1 VVQLVRVDRR
11 TVLRWTVAVILAAVV
26 VRVGWAAWIAHAEP
40 EAARTPDTP
49 GYLEPA
55 WALLDNG
62 RFSLSPEDPTPM
74 YVRTPGYP
82 AFLVPILWL
91 TDSEWAISPIQAVV
105 SLLAVAATAL
115 VGWRLFGRTAGL
127 LAGAVVAVDP
137 LQFLSAGTIMTES
150 LATVVLMAIVA
161 VGAMVFALR
170 RPTQVP
176 AVAMVALGVLA
187 GVATMVRPTFWLY
200 PIVLLVLLAVRF
212 RSLGWRP
219 LASRLLAFALPVVV
233 VVGGWQLRNH
243 STVGS
248 WDVAG
253 IADINLYCYNAA
265 EVQANADGI
274 AYDDAQRRLGCPAL
288 LSDPNPAG
296 MCTTSFGYG
305 CWMPDPD
312 AAGQGFDAWG
322 SDGISIMLDHPVW
335 TAKML
340 AEGVAGQVAGSGQS
354 KLTWYL
360 GIAGSPPLTLGMFAW
375 AWALWAFAVVG
386 AVAGIRSRHRA
397 FWVFVIVTIGFVILV
412 SAGKAGDARFRAP
425 LVPLIALLAAL
436 GVRDC
441 VDRLRRVAVAPGRVR
456 REQAAAGVPD
466 R

>member
-1 VVQLVRVDRR
+1 MLV
-11 TVLRWTVAVILAAVV
+11 AAAV

-40 EAARTPDTP
+40 DAVRPPDTP

-55 WALLDNG
+55 RALLETG

-91 TDSEWAISPIQAVV
+91 TGSEWAISPIQAVV
-105 SLLAVAATAL
+105 SLLAVAVTVL
-115 VGWRLFGRTAGL
+115 VGWRLIGKTAGL
-127 LAGAVVAVDP
+127 VAGVVVALDP

-150 LATVVLMAIVA
+150 LATVVLSAIVA
-161 VGAMVFALR
+161 IGAMVFALR
-170 RPTQVP
+170 RPSQVP
-176 AVAMVALGVLA
+176 PVALFALGVLA
-187 GVATMVRPTFWLY
+187 GIATMVRPTFWFY
-200 PIVLLVLLAVRF
+200 PGALVALLALRF
-212 RSLGWRP
+212 RRLGWRP
-219 LASRLLAFALPVVV
+219 LAIRLLAFLVPVVL

-243 STVGS
+243 ATVDS

-253 IADINLYCYNAA
+253 ISDINPYCYNAA
-265 EVQANADGI
+265 EVEATADGI
-274 AYDDAQRRLGCPAL
+274 DYDQVRRRLGCPAL
-288 LSDPNPAG
+288 FSDPFAASV
-296 MCTTSFGYG
+296 CTRTEGYG

-360 GIAGSPPLTLGMFAW
+360 GIDGSPPITFSLFVW
-375 AWALWAFAVVG
+375 AWVLWAFAAVG
-386 AVAGIRSRHRA
+386 AVAGLRSRYRA
-397 FWVFVIVTIGFVILV
+397 FWVFLIVTIGYVILI
-412 SAGKAGDARFRAP
+412 STGKAGDARFRTP

-436 GVRDC
+436 GVRYC
-441 VDRLRRVAVAPGRVR
+441 VQRVRRVAVAPPAVR
-456 REQAAAGVPD
+456 REDPVGAGSGRPS
-466 R
+466 